1 MSNQPSEAAVPSS
14 PAAPVERSASSAR
27 HLKLDD
33 ARLDYTVTASTIVL
47 RDDKDQPRATL
58 FSVAYVLDG
67 VEDGA
72 SRPVTFCFNGGPGS
86 SAVWLQFGGL
96 GPKRVDLP
104 DTLAPVA
111 PPHRLVDNPAGLLDL
126 TDLVFVDPI
135 GTGFSQAA
143 GEAKAQDFYE
153 VDADAAVMGEFIRAW
168 LSRHNRWSSPRYVAG
183 ESYGTTRA
191 AGLAAWLSDR
201 GVALNGLVLVSLAT
215 DFQQLMFEPGNVL
228 PHVLFLP
235 AYAAVAWYHERL
247 TDRPD
252 SFEGFLKEVRAFAYD
267 VYAPALLKGFAL
279 PEQERVAIAQKLGQY
294 TGLSAA
300 AIHRR
305 GLLIEDAWFARAL
318 LGDGGDTVGR
328 LDARYVGSD
337 DDPNGLRQTRDPS
350 YDAAIGVFT
359 SVAND
364 FVRREVGWPGEAVYE
379 VFSNAVNEAWSRKQA
394 KRYGYLNTT
403 PDLQRALTANPS
415 LKVIV
420 LAGLF
425 DLATPFAV
433 ADHTVAQLRLATP
446 EQVSVCYYQA
456 GHMMYLHPPSLKKM
470 RWDLTAFYGG
480 ISVEGTGGRRL
491 R

>member
-1 MSNQPSEAAVPSS
+1 
-14 PAAPVERSASSAR
+14 VERSSSSSQ
-27 HLKLDD
+27 HLELDD
-33 ARLDYTVTASTIVL
+33 TRLDYTTTAATIVL
-47 RDDKDQPRATL
+47 RDEKGQPRAAL
-58 FSVAYVLDG
+58 FSVAYMLDD
-67 VEDGA
+67 VDA
-72 SRPVTFCFNGGPGS
+72 LDSRPVTFCFNGGPGS

-135 GTGFSQAA
+135 GAGFSRAE
-143 GEAKAQDFYE
+143 GEAKAQDLYE

-168 LSRHNRWSSPRYVAG
+168 LSRNHRWASPRYLAG

-191 AGLAAWLSDR
+191 AALAAWLSDR
-201 GVALNGLVLVSLAT
+201 GVALNGLILVSLAT
-215 DFQQLMFEPGNVL
+215 DFQQLVFEPGNVL

-252 SFEGFLKEVRAFAYD
+252 SFDAFLKEVRAFAYE
-267 VYAPALLKGFAL
+267 VYAPALLKGSAL
-279 PEQERVAIAQKLGQY
+279 PEPERVAIAQKLGQY
-294 TGLSAA
+294 TGLPAA

-305 GLLIEDAWFARAL
+305 GLLIDDAWFARAL
-318 LGDGGDTVGR
+318 LGDSVDTIGR
-328 LDARYVGSD
+328 LDARYVGVD
-337 DDPNGLRQTRDPS
+337 DDPHGQRRTRDPS
-350 YDAAIGVFT
+350 YDAALGAFT

-364 FVRREVGWPGEAVYE
+364 FLRREVGWRGDAVYE
-379 VFSNAVNEAWSRKQA
+379 VLSTAVNEAWSWKRA
-394 KRYGYLNTT
+394 KRYGYINTT
-403 PDLQRALTANPS
+403 PDLQRALYANPS

-425 DLATPFAV
+425 DLATPFAA
-433 ADHTVAQLRLATP
+433 ADHTVAQLRLSKP

-480 ISVEGTGGRRL
+480 TVVEDTGGKRKRK